1 MIAIDFPFR
10 FNEGSLSVTEN
21 YRRIVR
27 ALLIDALM
35 TNNRERIMRPDYG
48 ADIQS
53 FVFTNMEELRL
64 SDTADLIKRR
74 VEAVIARGDV
84 PSRIVIESVTIEKS
98 PTRSS
103 TVVISVIYRPNSYD
117 DPEALEFE
125 VPEAA

>member
-10 FNEGSLSVTEN
+10 FNEGSLSVTDN
-21 YRRIVR
+21 YRRVVR

-64 SDTADLIKRR
+64 ADTAELIKRR
-74 VEAVIARGDV
+74 VEAVIARGDL

-98 PTRSS
+98 PTRAS

>member
-10 FNEGSLSVTEN
+10 FNKGSLSVTDN

-64 SDTADLIKRR
+64 ADTAELIKRR
-74 VEAVIARGDV
+74 VEAVIARGDL
-84 PSRIVIESVTIEKS
+84 PSRIVIESVTVEKS

>member
-10 FNEGSLSVTEN
+10 FSEGSLSVTDN

-64 SDTADLIKRR
+64 ADTAELIKRR
-74 VEAVIARGDV
+74 VEAVIARGDL
-84 PSRIVIESVTIEKS
+84 PSRIVIESVTVEKS